1 MNIWIGSFSLAAAF
15 LVQIVILGINKDLEH
30 GRKLALHACCGLY
43 LIAAA
48 ICFK

>member
-1 MNIWIGSFSLAAAF
+1 MSTYIGSLALFFAVLA
-15 LVQIVILGINKDLEH
+15 QIVLFVTRNNIEH